1 MCLGKK
7 GVLMGTQEYGKI
19 ISRNLRRIASDANKT
34 QADIARDLRINKATV
49 SSWMNGTRVPR
60 MDKVDLLAS
69 YFNVSRTDIMEEY
82 STKKRSYYLDPE
94 TAQAA
99 QELFDNS
106 DLRALLDA
114 ARGNTADN
122 LKLATE
128 MLTRMKGTNPNG

>member
-1 MCLGKK
+1 
-7 GVLMGTQEYGKI
+7 MGTQEYGKI

>member
-1 MCLGKK
+1 
-7 GVLMGTQEYGKI
+7 MGTQEYGRI

-34 QADIARDLRINKATV
+34 QADIARDLHINKATV

-82 STKKRSYYLDPE
+82 SSKKRSYYLDPE

>member
-1 MCLGKK
+1 
-7 GVLMGTQEYGKI
+7 
-19 ISRNLRRIASDANKT
+19 
-34 QADIARDLRINKATV
+34 
-49 SSWMNGTRVPR
+49 MNGTRVPR

-69 YFNVSRTDIMEEY
+69 YFNVTRSDIMEEHT
-82 STKKRSYYLDPE
+82 STKRSYYLDPE

-114 ARGNTADN
+114 ARGNSLAN

>member
-1 MCLGKK
+1 
-7 GVLMGTQEYGKI
+7 MGTQEYGKI
-19 ISRNLRRIASDANKT
+19 ISRNLRRIASDANRS
-34 QADIARDLRINKATV
+34 QADIARDLRINKATI

-69 YFNVSRTDIMEEY
+69 YFNVTRSDIMEEHT
-82 STKKRSYYLDPE
+82 STKRSYYLDPE

-99 QELFDNS
+99 QELFDSS

-114 ARGNTADN
+114 ARGNSPEN

-128 MLTRMKGTNPNG
+128 MLTRMKGTNPDG